1 MTDVLQVIA
10 GGLVVGGVYA
20 LIALGMSLIYSISRV
35 INLAQGAF
43 VVLAALTA
51 VALRSALNLN
61 PVLLLLM
68 TAVIFG
74 VALAALDV
82 VVIRPGTRRAGSER
96 MLLITVGVLQA
107 VGGILLIFWGNLPYT
122 MKSFSRPA
130 SVTLGG
136 VRLPTQYAWVAGVL
150 VVSLVALWFLLNRT
164 SLGLTMRAT
173 AQDPQA
179 AALMGVSVDRVRLVA
194 FSLSGVMAA
203 LAGASIVP
211 LTFLQYDT
219 VVPYAVNGFIAAVI
233 GGLGSMPGAVAG
245 GLLLGLLEAVFQR
258 YTQSATAEILA
269 IGALILL
276 LLVRPQGL
284 RGRIAEVRR

>member
-1 MTDVLQVIA
+1 VTDVLQVVA

-51 VALRSALNLN
+51 VARGSALGRS
-61 PVLLLLM
+61 PILLLLV

-82 VVIRPGTRRAGSER
+82 VVIRPGTRRAGPER

-122 MKSFSRPA
+122 MKPFSRPA

-150 VVSLVALWFLLNRT
+150 VVSLAALWFMLNRT

-179 AALMGVSVDRVRLVA
+179 AALMGVSVDRIRLVA

-203 LAGASIVP
+203 LAGVSIVP

>member
-1 MTDVLQVIA
+1 VTDVLQVVA

-51 VALRSALNLN
+51 VALRSALHLN
-61 PVLLLLM
+61 PVLLLLV

-74 VALAALDV
+74 VALAGLDV

-164 SLGLTMRAT
+164 ALGLTMRAT

-245 GLLLGLLEAVFQR
+245 GLLLGLLEAVFDR
-258 YTQSATAEILA
+258 YTQSSTAEILA

>member
-10 GGLVVGGVYA
+10 GGLAVGGVYA

-51 VALRSALNLN
+51 VSLRTNLGL
-61 PVLLLLM
+61 PPIAVLVL
-68 TAVIFG
+68 TAVIFA
-74 VALAALDV
+74 VMLAGLDLL
-82 VVIRPGTRRAGSER
+82 VIRPGTRRAGPER

-107 VGGILLIFWGNLPYT
+107 VGGVLLIVWGNLPYT
-122 MKSFSRPA
+122 MPTFSRPA
-130 SVTLGG
+130 AVTIGG
-136 VRLPTQYAWVAGVL
+136 VQLSTQYAWVAGVL
-150 VVSLVALWFLLNRT
+150 LISLIALWFLLNRT

-179 AALMGVSVDRVRLVA
+179 AALMGVSVDRIRLLA
-194 FSLSGVMAA
+194 FSLSGAMAA
-203 LAGASIVP
+203 VAGASIVP

-245 GLLLGLLEAVFQR
+245 GLLLGILEAAFDR
-258 YTQSATAEILA
+258 YTPAATAQILA
-269 IGALILL
+269 IGVLILL

-284 RGRIAEVRR
+284 RGRLAEARR